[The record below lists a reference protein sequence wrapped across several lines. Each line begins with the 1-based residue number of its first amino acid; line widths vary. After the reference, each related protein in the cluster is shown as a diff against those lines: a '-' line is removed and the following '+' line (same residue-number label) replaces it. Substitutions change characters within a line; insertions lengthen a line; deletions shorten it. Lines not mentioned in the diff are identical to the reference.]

1 MVPRVSLSPHESP
14 RSADFKINS
23 PTSRRR
29 AGRGRFKELSRVLPL
44 IFLLVIFS
52 FPTLSSF
59 RENSELVQSLELLQS
74 LSQNQQSLPQNQQ
87 SLPQNQQSLPQTHK
101 TKENATFGSL
111 ATLFLAP
118 MGAPEGSEKHRIELN
133 TLQALT
139 MLRPEIEVVVF
150 AKETDR
156 IRSFCDPL
164 NIRVVDNFRTNP
176 HGTPI
181 LKSMFEAL
189 EHDDTV
195 ESPFLG
201 YLNADLIFDGNLIK
215 TLQGILKGIQKDQLK
230 PLLLASK

>member
-1 MVPRVSLSPHESP
+1 
-14 RSADFKINS
+14 
-23 PTSRRR
+23 
-29 AGRGRFKELSRVLPL
+29 
-44 IFLLVIFS
+44 
-52 FPTLSSF
+52 
-59 RENSELVQSLELLQS
+59 
-74 LSQNQQSLPQNQQ
+74 
-87 SLPQNQQSLPQTHK
+87 
-101 TKENATFGSL
+101 
-111 ATLFLAP
+111 